1 MGVHGNGS
9 VQQRHLTYW
18 LTKKQRAQART
29 RSSHS
34 LKGLLPSDP
43 ILLSRPQF
51 HGALL
56 DNIMNDKEK
65 AQECHGSQNVVKGAS
80 CTYDKV
86 ETMPGDS
93 SRSLVKK
100 RFLLCVLTSE
110 PFWSAFL
117 LHGTLC
123 SSRKGTRLSL
133 WELKLLAW
141 HIAWHITE
149 ACVFVIIAIHEAA
162 HSMSDGARGLFIRKL
177 VVVYA
182 KGVVP
187 KETSECKASIIQH

>member
-110 PFWSAFL
+110 PFWSAL
-117 LHGTLC
+117 LLPGTLQFAERDSAKLMGAEVTCLAHCLAHYWSPCFRDNCHSWSCPLYVRRC
-123 SSRKGTRLSL
+123 SRAFYTQAGGSLCKGCCS
-133 WELKLLAW
+133 
-141 HIAWHITE
+141 
-149 ACVFVIIAIHEAA
+149 
-162 HSMSDGARGLFIRKL
+162 
-177 VVVYA
+177 
-182 KGVVP
+182 
-187 KETSECKASIIQH
+187 